1 MFPYYPDLKTPHF
14 EKLLRKLNKNITLDF
29 WDSVWVYSDEKLIKN
44 SIKYCDKISVVNDFI
59 SDYFSFSKKPKL
71 IFPIGINL
79 SKYSIKENYDLNKP
93 IRFFY
98 TGGPGNVKNFLNL
111 IKPILLKLNSK
122 YQFKLMIV
130 SRARIYIENLDI
142 EYFDFNENTFL
153 SF

>member
-1 MFPYYPDLKTPHF
+1 M
-14 EKLLRKLNKNITLDF
+14 
-29 WDSVWVYSDEKLIKN
+29 
-44 SIKYCDKISVVNDFI
+44 
-59 SDYFSFSKKPKL
+59 
-71 IFPIGINL
+71 
-79 SKYSIKENYDLNKP
+79 
-93 IRFFY
+93 
-98 TGGPGNVKNFLNL
+98 KNFLNL